1 MRPTWEPFPRGATP
15 CKTSV
20 PKLTRSANGVG
31 LCWSGRR
38 RLRSSRPSTR
48 TTCSRGRHLG
58 GYQGGASGKQER
70 KEGAGGYRGRG
81 ASGSRRHAHTGGMME
96 SRVVDPSSRRTL
108 GGTGLSVSPLCV
120 GCAPL
125 GDMPETFD
133 FSVDEERAGE
143 TLRAVLESQI
153 NFLDTAASYGDG
165 ESERRIGE
173 VLEEL
178 GGLPEDI
185 VLATKADRDLT
196 TGEFSGEQMR
206 RSVERSLRLL
216 GLDRLQL
223 VYLHDPEHESF
234 EHMMSDGGPVEV
246 LTGLKEEGVIQHLGV
261 AGGPIDLMIRFVET
275 DLFEAVITHNRYTLV
290 NRTADPLFEVAA
302 ERGVA
307 ALNAAPYG
315 SGILAKGP
323 DAYARYEYKEAPN
336 EMVEQVPAMRDAC
349 REFDVPLAAA
359 ALQFSLKDHRIVST
373 IVGMSR
379 PERVEQTLDLA
390 THPIP
395 AELWD
400 RIDALESSNG

>member
-1 MRPTWEPFPRGATP
+1 VEN
-15 CKTSV
+15 S
-20 PKLTRSANGVG
+20 
-31 LCWSGRR
+31 
-38 RLRSSRPSTR
+38 
-48 TTCSRGRHLG
+48 
-58 GYQGGASGKQER
+58 
-70 KEGAGGYRGRG
+70 
-81 ASGSRRHAHTGGMME
+81 
-96 SRVVDPSSRRTL
+96 VVDPSSRRTL
-108 GGTGLSVSPLCV
+108 GGSGLSVSPLCV

-133 FSVDEERAGE
+133 YSVDEVRASE

-173 VLEEL
+173 VLEET
-178 GGLPEDI
+178 GGLPEDV

-196 TGEFSGEQMR
+196 TGDFSGDQMR

-216 GLDRLQL
+216 RMESLQL

-234 EHMMSDGGPVEV
+234 DHMLSDGGPVEV
-246 LTGLKEEGVIQHLGV
+246 LTCLKEEGVIQHLGV

-290 NRTADPLFEVAA
+290 NRTADPLFDVAA
-302 ERGVA
+302 ERRVA

-323 DAYARYEYKEAPN
+323 DNYARYEYIEAQKEI
-336 EMVEQVPAMRDAC
+336 VDQVRAIQEVC
-349 REFDVPLAAA
+349 REFEVPLAAA
-359 ALQFSLKDHRIVST
+359 ALQFSLKDPRIVST

-379 PERVEQTLDLA
+379 PERVKQTLDLA

-395 AELWD
+395 AELWEH
-400 RIDALESSNG
+400 IVALEAPNG

>member
-1 MRPTWEPFPRGATP
+1 M
-15 CKTSV
+15 V
-20 PKLTRSANGVG
+20 
-31 LCWSGRR
+31 
-38 RLRSSRPSTR
+38 
-48 TTCSRGRHLG
+48 
-58 GYQGGASGKQER
+58 
-70 KEGAGGYRGRG
+70 
-81 ASGSRRHAHTGGMME
+81 E

-133 FSVDEERAGE
+133 YSVSEERARE
-143 TLRAVLESQI
+143 TLKAVLGSPI

-165 ESERRIGE
+165 ESERRIGGI
-173 VLEEL
+173 LEEV
-178 GGLPEDI
+178 GGLPEGI

-196 TGEFSGEQMR
+196 TGDFSGEQMR

-216 GLDRLQL
+216 GRDKLQL

-234 EHMMSDGGPVEV
+234 EHMMTPGGPVEV
-246 LTGLKEEGVIQHLGV
+246 LRGLTEEGVIQHLGV

-290 NRTADPLFEVAA
+290 NRAADPLFDVAA

-323 DAYARYEYKEAPN
+323 DAYARYEYAEAPKA
-336 EMVEQVPAMRDAC
+336 VVDQVRTMQQAC
-349 REFDVPLAAA
+349 HEFEVPLAAA
-359 ALQFSLKDHRIVST
+359 ALQFSLKDHRIAST

-379 PERVEQTLDLA
+379 PERVEQTLELA

-395 AELWD
+395 DELWES
-400 RIDALESSNG
+400 IEALTSSGS